1 MGLSVGGL
9 GSGLDIDGMITK
21 LMAIESQPLT
31 ALSSKEAKAQAKTAA
46 WDTVKS
52 AVAAFQTATRT
63 LQTATAFNQAKGTSS
78 DSAVASITTTSGSK
92 VGSVS
97 LEVTQL
103 AKTGKAT
110 LVGTYTSGQVINS
123 GAAQTLTVQFGTQT
137 GAVGTVGSFTADGT
151 NPAKTITIRAGATLE
166 QAIADINS
174 TNAGITARTVS
185 TPAGLK
191 VVVESTFAGAKSD
204 FKITTPLFPAGGAFG
219 YVPDTPSAVGND
231 LVHGQDAKYT
241 IDDVPITSKTNTITD
256 TLTGSTITLNSA
268 STAGKKTTVSV
279 TQDSEGVK
287 TQVEAFVKAYNEM
300 NTTLRS
306 LSAYGT
312 SAGKGL
318 APVGGGVLSG
328 DATLRAIQIDVRNM
342 FNQAIP
348 GAPKGYSSMV
358 DVGVTFA
365 KDGTLELNSTKL
377 SSALT
382 QNAEGVRQLFMG
394 RAQFSQSGLT
404 ALNSNSLTKSGS
416 YGIDITSVPTKA
428 KLTGGV
434 LAGGF
439 PAAAGTLK
447 LNIDGTIVTANMGAG
462 YSTPGFLAT
471 GMQTAINTQLPA
483 ARQVTV
489 AYNAGLNKFEITSGK
504 TGSISKVEVLAGT
517 SANYQTNYGFTIGS
531 VATGTS
537 LAGKVG
543 GVAAL
548 GDDDNMTLIG
558 ASGSGAAGLKF
569 RVDTTTVGTH
579 STVSFAQGFAYNL
592 DNQLSTVL
600 GTKGSIS
607 SRKDSI
613 TTEIKQLNDQYSR
626 ISDKLVRTE
635 ASLRKQFNAMDS
647 TVSKYNQLSTYLT
660 QQLKA
665 LTSSSN

>member
-1 MGLSVGGL
+1 
-9 GSGLDIDGMITK
+9 
-21 LMAIESQPLT
+21 
-31 ALSSKEAKAQAKTAA
+31 
-46 WDTVKS
+46 
-52 AVAAFQTATRT
+52 
-63 LQTATAFNQAKGTSS
+63 
-78 DSAVASITTTSGSK
+78 
-92 VGSVS
+92 
-97 LEVTQL
+97 
-103 AKTGKAT
+103 
-110 LVGTYTSGQVINS
+110 
-123 GAAQTLTVQFGTQT
+123 
-137 GAVGTVGSFTADGT
+137 
-151 NPAKTITIRAGATLE
+151 
-166 QAIADINS
+166 
-174 TNAGITARTVS
+174 
-185 TPAGLK
+185 
-191 VVVESTFAGAKSD
+191 
-204 FKITTPLFPAGGAFG
+204 
-219 YVPDTPSAVGND
+219 
-231 LVHGQDAKYT
+231 
-241 IDDVPITSKTNTITD
+241 
-256 TLTGSTITLNSA
+256 
-268 STAGKKTTVSV
+268 
-279 TQDSEGVK
+279 
-287 TQVEAFVKAYNEM
+287 
-300 NTTLRS
+300 
-306 LSAYGT
+306 
-312 SAGKGL
+312 
-318 APVGGGVLSG
+318 
-328 DATLRAIQIDVRNM
+328 
-342 FNQAIP
+342 
-348 GAPKGYSSMV
+348 
-358 DVGVTFA
+358 
-365 KDGTLELNSTKL
+365 
-377 SSALT
+377 
-382 QNAEGVRQLFMG
+382 
-394 RAQFSQSGLT
+394 
-404 ALNSNSLTKSGS
+404 
-416 YGIDITSVPTKA
+416 
-428 KLTGGV
+428 
-434 LAGGF
+434 
-439 PAAAGTLK
+439 
-447 LNIDGTIVTANMGAG
+447 MGAG